1 MNHRKHYTRRLIP
14 VVVVLLF
21 CWLFFSLIQC
31 QITISSKRQELAG
44 VQEQLSV
51 KLAKNEELSRSL
63 DDGEDAIIERIARD
77 EGYAKPNERIWVDLS
92 GK

>member
-14 VVVVLLF
+14 VVAVLLF

-51 KLAKNEELSRSL
+51 QLAKNEELSRSL

>member
-21 CWLFFSLIQC
+21 CWLVLSLIQC

-44 VQEQLSV
+44 VREQLSV
-51 KLAKNEELSRSL
+51 QLAKNEELSRSL

-77 EGYAKPNERIWVDLS
+77 EGYAKPNERVFVDIS

>member
-51 KLAKNEELSRSL
+51 QLAKNEELSRSL
-63 DDGEDAIIERIARD
+63 DDGEDTIIERIARD

>member
-51 KLAKNEELSRSL
+51 QLAKNEELSRSL

-77 EGYAKPNERIWVDLS
+77 EGYAKPNERIWVDLR

>member
-1 MNHRKHYTRRLIP
+1 MKHRKHYTRRLIP

-51 KLAKNEELSRSL
+51 QLAKNEELSRSL

>member
-1 MNHRKHYTRRLIP
+1 M
-14 VVVVLLF
+14 VVLLF

-51 KLAKNEELSRSL
+51 QLAKNEELSRSL

>member
-1 MNHRKHYTRRLIP
+1 MHHRKHYTRPLIP

-51 KLAKNEELSRSL
+51 QLAKNEELSRSL

>member
-14 VVVVLLF
+14 VVGVLLF

-51 KLAKNEELSRSL
+51 QLAKNEELSRSL

>member
-51 KLAKNEELSRSL
+51 QLAKNEELSRSL

>member
-31 QITISSKRQELAG
+31 QITISSQ
-44 VQEQLSV
+44 
-51 KLAKNEELSRSL
+51 LAKNEELSRSL

>member
-51 KLAKNEELSRSL
+51 QLAKNEELSRSL

-77 EGYAKPNERIWVDLS
+77 EGYAKPNERIWVDIS

>member
-44 VQEQLSV
+44 VREQLSV
-51 KLAKNEELSRSL
+51 QLAKNEELSRSL

>member
-14 VVVVLLF
+14 VVVVMLF

-51 KLAKNEELSRSL
+51 QLAKNEELSRSL

>member
-51 KLAKNEELSRSL
+51 QLAKNEELSRSL
-63 DDGEDAIIERIARD
+63 DDGEEAIIERIARD
-77 EGYAKPNERIWVDLS
+77 EGYSKPNERIWVDLS

>member
-1 MNHRKHYTRRLIP
+1 MNHRKHYTRQLIP

-51 KLAKNEELSRSL
+51 QLAKNEELSRSL

>member
-14 VVVVLLF
+14 VVVVLRF

-31 QITISSKRQELAG
+31 QSTISSKRQELAG

-51 KLAKNEELSRSL
+51 QLAKNEELSRSL

>member
-51 KLAKNEELSRSL
+51 QLAKNEELSRSL
-63 DDGEDAIIERIARD
+63 DDGEDAIIEHIARD

>member
-44 VQEQLSV
+44 VREQLSV
-51 KLAKNEELSRSL
+51 QLAKNEELSRSL
-63 DDGEDAIIERIARD
+63 DDGEDAIIERIAQD

>member
-31 QITISSKRQELAG
+31 QITISSKRQELVG

-51 KLAKNEELSRSL
+51 QLAKNEELSRSL

>member
-31 QITISSKRQELAG
+31 QIAISSKRQELAG

-51 KLAKNEELSRSL
+51 QLAKNEELSRSL

-77 EGYAKPNERIWVDLS
+77 EGSAKPNERIWVDLS

>member
-51 KLAKNEELSRSL
+51 QLAKNEELSRSL
-63 DDGEDAIIERIARD
+63 DDGEDAIIERSARD

>member
-51 KLAKNEELSRSL
+51 QLAKNEELSRSL

-77 EGYAKPNERIWVDLS
+77 EGDAKPNERIWVDLS

>member
-51 KLAKNEELSRSL
+51 QLAKNEELSRSL
-63 DDGEDAIIERIARD
+63 DDGENAIIERIARD